1 MNGRQ
6 FVDLAHGLRNLR
18 KAPDM
23 SAMRAAR
30 SPDELARLALIPAAR
45 NLGIAIGFLPAD
57 LRAEATA
64 ALLACRV
71 LDAYEDLSDRP
82 LASDAVLAAVD
93 YLNGATDTPPPAP
106 RAVSVRDS
114 EAVDL
119 VLAERIGDVRALLS
133 ALPGQ
138 GRERVGHMLNDV
150 GRVMADNLDSPLPR
164 VAYGEGVLGRVVLYA
179 CSVVAEDA
187 CAELDVAESAGSLGV
202 TAQLANDLRDGEL
215 ALYGAGNRD
224 ELTRAVMLR
233 LLAPALGGV
242 ALLAQLGPR
251 TPSLGAR
258 AAMAYMTITTS
269 AFFCTA
275 VGASAP
281 YRRRLRLGAAVL
293 AACSPAAW
301 TTMLERVRCSA
312 DGAIHRVLDAAGPS
326 AEVDPSGDSSPA
338 QEVLGLGDLRS
349 MPLSMGPL
357 IVDTTF
363 ALVRALPEEPLT
375 GELSGTQIRRMMIA
389 DHLAFGAL
397 DRLGPH
403 DAAGLHALAMQFQL
417 AALDTRFQL
426 TPLNTA
432 ATGAHS

>member
-1 MNGRQ
+1 MSRRQ
-6 FVDLAHGLRNLR
+6 FVDLAHGLRHLR
-18 KAPDM
+18 KAPDL

-71 LDAYEDLSDRP
+71 LDAYEDLGDRP
-82 LASDAVLAAVD
+82 LASSAVLAAVG
-93 YLNGATDTPPPAP
+93 YLNGATDTPPPALS
-106 RAVSVRDS
+106 AVSVRDS

-119 VLAERIGDVRALLS
+119 VLAERIRDVRALLS
-133 ALPGQ
+133 ALPVR
-138 GRERVGHMLNDV
+138 GRERIGRMLQDV
-150 GRVMADNLDSPLPR
+150 GGVMARNLDSPLPR
-164 VAYGEGVLGRVVLYA
+164 VSYGEGVLGRVVLYSCA
-179 CSVVAEDA
+179 LVAENA
-187 CAELDVAESAGSLGV
+187 CAELDLAESAGSLGV

-215 ALYGAGNRD
+215 ALYGAGDRD

-242 ALLAQLGPR
+242 ALLAQVGPR
-251 TPSLGAR
+251 TPSFGAR

-269 AFFCTA
+269 AFFCAA
-275 VGASAP
+275 VGAPAP

-293 AACSPAAW
+293 AASSPAAW
-301 TTMLERVRCSA
+301 TTMLERVRRSA
-312 DGAIHRVLDAAGPS
+312 DGAIHRVLDAAGPT
-326 AEVDPSGDSSPA
+326 AEVDLTAGSSPA
-338 QEVLGLGDLRS
+338 REVLGLGDLYS
-349 MPLSMGPL
+349 MPLAMGPL

-363 ALVRALPEEPLT
+363 ALVRALPEEPLA
-375 GELSGTQIRRMMIA
+375 GELSDLDIRRMMIA

-397 DRLGPH
+397 ERLGPH
-403 DAAGLHALAMQFQL
+403 DTDGLHALAMQFQL
-417 AALDTRFQL
+417 TALDTQLPL
-426 TPLNTA
+426 TPLNIA

>member
-1 MNGRQ
+1 MSGWQ
-6 FVDLAHGLRNLR
+6 FAGLAHGLRHLR
-18 KAPDM
+18 EAPDVL
-23 SAMRAAR
+23 ALRAAR

-45 NLGIAIGFLPAD
+45 NLGVAIGFLPAE
-57 LRAEATA
+57 LRVEATA

-82 LASDAVLAAVD
+82 LASAAVLAAVG

-106 RAVSVRDS
+106 GAVAIRDS

-133 ALPGQ
+133 ALPVA
-138 GRERVGHMLNDV
+138 GRERVGQMLQDV
-150 GRVMADNLDSPLPR
+150 GAVMARNLDSPLPR
-164 VAYGEGVLGRVVLYA
+164 VSYGEGVLGRVVLYS
-179 CSVVAEDA
+179 CSLVAENA
-187 CAELDVAESAGSLGV
+187 CADSDLAESAGALGV

-215 ALYGAGNRD
+215 ALYGANDRQ

-242 ALLAQLGPR
+242 ALLARVGPL
-251 TPSLGAR
+251 TPSFGAR
-258 AAMAYMTITTS
+258 AAIAYMTITTS
-269 AFFCTA
+269 AFFCAA
-275 VGASAP
+275 VGAPAP
-281 YRRRLRLGAAVL
+281 YRRRLRLAAAVL
-293 AACSPAAW
+293 AACSPARWA
-301 TTMLERVRCSA
+301 TMLQRVRHSA

-326 AEVDPSGDSSPA
+326 AAAGLAGSSPA
-338 QEVLGLGDLRS
+338 QEVLGLGDLHS

-363 ALVRALPEEPLT
+363 ALVRGLPEEPLA
-375 GELSGTQIRRMMIA
+375 GELSDLHVRRMMIA

-397 DRLGPH
+397 ERLGPH
-403 DAAGLHALAMQFQL
+403 DTDGLHALAMQFQL
-417 AALDTRFQL
+417 TALDTQLRF